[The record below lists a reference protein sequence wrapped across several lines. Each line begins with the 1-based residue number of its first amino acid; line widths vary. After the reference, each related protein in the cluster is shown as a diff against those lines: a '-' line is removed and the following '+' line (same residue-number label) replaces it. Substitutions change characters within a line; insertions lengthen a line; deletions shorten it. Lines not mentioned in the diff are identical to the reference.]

1 MLVFDTLAP
10 EVRELTRRVRAE
22 YLEMPGLRLTER
34 QAQRIWNLDEG
45 RCEAVLNALIADD
58 FLRRTP
64 DGAFVRR

>member
-1 MLVFDTLAP
+1 MLTFDTQAP

-34 QAQRIWNLDEG
+34 QARRIWNLDER
-45 RCEAVLNALIADD
+45 RCEAVLDALVADD

-64 DGAFVRR
+64 DGAFIRR